1 MHRCRVVEE
10 RVMTVLRQATCSEH
24 PYTFSWSMVRIQGPD
39 CVLPGSFPKG
49 VVAVNRPKA

>member
-1 MHRCRVVEE
+1 
-10 RVMTVLRQATCSEH
+10 MTVLRQATCSEH
-24 PYTFSWSMVRIQGPD
+24 PYTFSWSMLRIQGPD